1 MSSPLVAEAIVLG
14 SVEPG
19 GLDLQQ
25 QELSSMLLVIFAAV
39 GVMTV
44 GGQPH
49 V

>member
-25 QELSSMLLVIFAAV
+25 QGLSAMLLVTFAAV
-39 GVMTV
+39 GVMTA